1 MMNTQKSIHV
11 KQSWS
16 IAAVGSNILSVCA
29 TMFRCSGKLAYF
41 SVALFGI
48 SPLLPVIILMY
59 AFKFLDESCQ
69 VH

>member
-1 MMNTQKSIHV
+1 MMNSQKSNNV
-11 KQSWS
+11 KQSS
-16 IAAVGSNILSVCA
+16 SPVASGSSVLSVCA
-29 TMFRCSGKLAYF
+29 TMFRYSGKLAYF

-48 SPLLPVIILMY
+48 SPLLPVIVLMY